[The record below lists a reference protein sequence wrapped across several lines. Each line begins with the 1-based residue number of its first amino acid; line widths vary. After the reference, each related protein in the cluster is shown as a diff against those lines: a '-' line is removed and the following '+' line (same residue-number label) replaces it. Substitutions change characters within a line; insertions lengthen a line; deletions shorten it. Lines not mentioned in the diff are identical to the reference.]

1 MIAISILLVEIL
13 HLLILNQLVFT
24 AWPEMLSYS
33 YLISR
38 DFVPY
43 KDFIFPYPPGLPLI
57 LLTVF
62 NNFGFSVFV
71 LKIFAWI
78 LIILTDITIFLILKK
93 ISKNNLIS
101 IIFLFFYI
109 FLQSF
114 LDGHMLWFDFAGVL
128 PLLLGFYFCFIW
140 QNKQNL
146 KYLFLISLFLSIAV
160 MIKQVN
166 VIYFLVFGLLYFF
179 QRKKIILKEI
189 IYLIF
194 GSLIVFIPFLFYIFN
209 INAVSEFFNWVIL
222 YPITKWS
229 KFPGYVNFDI
239 SKRQLIT
246 IFLLFSPL
254 TCLIIYWKKIINDRI
269 FIMISL
275 FFVTSVITIYPRF
288 SFFHLQPALAFLIIL
303 FVKIYVEIY
312 QKQKPLFLLFILMV
326 ITMILFINFKS
337 VSGNRIRF
345 YEQQDLNLTNI
356 IKKKIKNNENVFLL
370 GINSSEY
377 VYANRIPPKNWSD
390 NFGWYLEIPGIQQW
404 VIEGLRSET
413 PKIIFWKM
421 PLMGNWYDLGVY
433 QPEEIA
439 DYIRRNYHETGM
451 IESSIEIWE
460 KN

>member
-1 MIAISILLVEIL
+1 MIVATILLIEIL

-33 YLISR
+33 YLISKN
-38 DFVPY
+38 FVPY

-62 NNFGFSVFV
+62 NNFGFSPFV
-71 LKIFAWI
+71 LKIFVWI
-78 LIILTDITIFLILKK
+78 LIMLTDLTIFLILKK

-114 LDGHMLWFDFAGVL
+114 LDGNMLWFDFAGVL

-229 KFPGYVNFDI
+229 KFPGYISFDI

-254 TCLIIYWKKIINDRI
+254 TYLAIHWKKFINDRVFLI
-269 FIMISL
+269 ISL
-275 FFVTSVITIYPRF
+275 FFAMSLITVYPRF
-288 SFFHLQPALAFLIIL
+288 SFFHLQPAIAFLIIFFIKVYSVISQKEKSIFLLSILMTVILIL
-303 FVKIYVEIY
+303 FV
-312 QKQKPLFLLFILMV
+312 
-326 ITMILFINFKS
+326 NFKF
-337 VSGNRIRF
+337 VTGNKIRF

-356 IKKKIKNNENVFLL
+356 IKKRIKNNENVFLL

-377 VYANRIPPKNWSD
+377 AYANRIPPKNWSD
-390 NFGWYLEIPGIQQW
+390 NFGWYLEIPGIQPW
-404 VIEGLRSET
+404 VIKGLKSET
-413 PKIIFWKM
+413 PNIIFWKI
-421 PLMGNWYDLGVY
+421 PLTGNWYDLGVY
-433 QPEEIA
+433 QPKEIVN
-439 DYIRRNYHETGM
+439 YIRRNYHKTGK